1 VLTKSIWGNTW
12 YTITLA
18 LVIAIIIMLLT
29 GTLHP
34 PAGAT
39 LCTAVISGSDIMFML
54 FPIAAGS
61 MLLVIIAILVINLV
75 PGREYP
81 SYWW

>member
-1 VLTKSIWGNTW
+1 MNRNVAPTC
-12 YTITLA
+12 
-18 LVIAIIIMLLT
+18 
-29 GTLHP
+29 
-34 PAGAT
+34 GAT